1 MSAHEL
7 EVEEALILFRTVSD
21 LFPGGVP
28 EDFRGSNFLRCGLCG
43 HRVMVK
49 DSHVNVAKR
58 MFVCCVDCA
67 LPNMAEHHKMGT
79 LKYKV
84 LDGDTP

>member
-1 MSAHEL
+1 MSPQEI
-7 EVEEALILFRTVSD
+7 EITEALILFRTVSD

-28 EDFRGSNFLRCGLCG
+28 EDLRSNSFCRCGLCG

-49 DSHVNVAKR
+49 ESHVNLAKR

-67 LPNMAEHHKMGT
+67 LPNMAEHHKLGT
-79 LKYKV
+79 LRYKV
-84 LDGDTP
+84 LDGETP